1 VLIHTPSG
9 AHFVTL
15 QNYFSHPSLV
25 IYFFLTPSMKLILG
39 QPRNC
44 CCYGGSISAFGIAVG
59 AKMVVDKF
67 KIKILLSQLRK

>member
-1 VLIHTPSG
+1 MLIHTPSG
-9 AHFVTL
+9 AHYVTL

-39 QPRNC
+39 LEIGERLC
-44 CCYGGSISAFGIAVG
+44 ISISAFGITVG
-59 AKMVVDKF
+59 AKMAADKF